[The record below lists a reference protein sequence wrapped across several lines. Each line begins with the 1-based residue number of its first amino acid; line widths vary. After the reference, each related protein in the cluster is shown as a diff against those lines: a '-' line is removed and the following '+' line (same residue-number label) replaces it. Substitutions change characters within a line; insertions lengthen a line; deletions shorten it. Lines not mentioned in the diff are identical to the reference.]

1 MATYRDIFEL
11 VQSLSKGER
20 RNLHVLASQWGRQP
34 IHLKVLEDL
43 YRMDSLDLEKLR
55 RKFKCDDRVIQRAI
69 RKILEIILQSR
80 SIFEPGPRETVARD
94 IADISYLLEKGMPSL
109 ALDQIERSL
118 LPCRQKE
125 LFEEHRQLLN
135 IRRRLTGEM
144 READDEADRVESQQ
158 CNHIAYL
165 SLRERMKA
173 DLEDSRSGKTA
184 LRLRS
189 ILIDDLLTDP
199 DQALSLKAEFQ
210 RLSIRWRIHNYLRDY
225 DKMILDLEQAIKLLQ
240 EHQETLDPTW
250 GELLEHRFI
259 LAQVYITRSQ
269 VDRARNIM
277 NSIEQME
284 LYAADLIAKRFEK
297 YCLTQLGF
305 ACDVGDDIA
314 GTSALNLMDR
324 HFARYMVSISPMMQR
339 LLLYMSAKFS
349 FYRGDFAEADQYI
362 RKIMSMAMV
371 DQFSDFIPFA
381 KTIQLLSALEEGDV
395 DNIDN
400 KVRSL
405 QRVLNT
411 QEPDH
416 ELPQFALQ
424 LVKSISKELPG
435 QELGVVRKYLGQTEE
450 ITASEFDY
458 FEFKLYLQARMDG
471 VTMLELSASRIA
483 ADSDQNQAAGA

>member
-1 MATYRDIFEL
+1 MATYRDIFNL

-34 IHLKVLEDL
+34 MHLKVLEDL
-43 YRMDSLDLEKLR
+43 YKMESLDLEKLR

-94 IADISYLLEKGMPSL
+94 IADIAYLLEKGMPSL

-118 LPCRQKE
+118 VPCRQKE
-125 LFEEHRQLLN
+125 LFEEHRQLLD

-144 READDEADRVESQQ
+144 READEEAAWVEKQQ
-158 CNHIAYL
+158 RNHIAYL
-165 SLRERMKA
+165 SMRERMKA
-173 DLEDSRSGKTA
+173 DVEDSRSGKTA

-189 ILIDDLLTDP
+189 ILVDELLSDP
-199 DQALSLKAEFQ
+199 SQALSLKAEFQ
-210 RLSIRWRIHNYLRDY
+210 RLSTRWRIHNYLRDY
-225 DKMILDLEQAIKLLQ
+225 DKMIVDLEQVNKLLL

-250 GELLEHRFI
+250 AELLEHRFI

-305 ACDVGDDIA
+305 ACDVGDDVA
-314 GTSALNLMDR
+314 GTSALNLMER
-324 HFARYMVSISPMMQR
+324 HFSRYMGSISPMMQR
-339 LLLYMSAKFS
+339 LMLYMSAKFS

-362 RKIMSMAMV
+362 RKIMSMSMV
-371 DQFSDFIPFA
+371 EQFSDFIPFA
-381 KTIQLLSALEEGDV
+381 KTIQVLCALEAGDV
-395 DNIDN
+395 DKVDN

-411 QEPDH
+411 QDPDH
-416 ELPQFALQ
+416 ELPSTVLQ
-424 LVKSISKELPG
+424 LAKSITKSLPG
-435 QELGVVRKYLGQTEE
+435 QELGVVREYLGKTEDLS
-450 ITASEFDY
+450 TSEFDY
-458 FEFKLYLQARMDG
+458 FDLKLYLQARMDG
-471 VTMLELSASRIA
+471 ASMLELSASRLA
-483 ADSDQNQAAGA
+483 SSTDRNKASGA